1 MNRFSRLIL
10 GLMVFAVGLTLS
22 GVVSAQTALET
33 IQKNRLI
40 KIAIPV
46 DFPPY
51 GFVGTDLQ
59 PQGLD
64 IDMANYIGAKLGVKV
79 ELVTVSSAN
88 RIAYLQTK
96 KADLVIST
104 LGKNA
109 EREKVIDF
117 TAAYSPYFQAIYGA
131 KTLSIK
137 SVDDLK
143 GKTIAAT
150 RGALEEIGRAH
161 V

>member
-51 GFVGTDLQ
+51 GFVGTDL
-59 PQGLD
+59 D
-64 IDMANYIGAKLGVKV
+64 
-79 ELVTVSSAN
+79 
-88 RIAYLQTK
+88 R
-96 KADLVIST
+96 
-104 LGKNA
+104 
-109 EREKVIDF
+109 
-117 TAAYSPYFQAIYGA
+117 
-131 KTLSIK
+131 K
-137 SVDDLK
+137 SV
-143 GKTIAAT
+143 
-150 RGALEEIGRAH
+150 